1 MSNCKKDTYLT
12 IARPSEG
19 LYKEKGSKFIAYAF
33 EVRDEN
39 DVKRQL
45 EEIRRQ
51 HPQARH
57 VCYAYRLGI
66 SGETYRYN
74 DDGEPSG
81 TAGKPIF
88 GQLLSFNVTY
98 ILIAVVR
105 YFGGTKLGVGGLIAA
120 YKEAAKDALLSAN
133 IVEKI
138 VTRTIDFTFD
148 YAKMNDV
155 MRFLKQHQLDF
166 EQYFDETP
174 RIVAHIRLCD
184 AEQITAKLANIESI
198 KISSNK

>member
-1 MSNCKKDTYLT
+1 MNKGEKDTYLT
-12 IARPSEG
+12 VAQPSEG
-19 LYKEKGSKFIAYAF
+19 LYKEKGSKFMAYAV
-33 EVRDEN
+33 EVKDE
-39 DVKRQL
+39 DEVKEHLQRIRQ
-45 EEIRRQ
+45 Q
-51 HPQARH
+51 HSQARH

-105 YFGGTKLGVGGLIAA
+105 YFGGTKLGVGGLITA

-133 IVEKI
+133 IIEKTA
-138 VTRTIDFTFD
+138 TRTIDFTFD
-148 YAKMNDV
+148 YAKMNEV
-155 MRFLKQHQLDF
+155 MRFLKQHRLDF
-166 EQYFDETP
+166 EQHFNETP

-184 AEQITAKLANIESI
+184 AEQIITRLANIESI